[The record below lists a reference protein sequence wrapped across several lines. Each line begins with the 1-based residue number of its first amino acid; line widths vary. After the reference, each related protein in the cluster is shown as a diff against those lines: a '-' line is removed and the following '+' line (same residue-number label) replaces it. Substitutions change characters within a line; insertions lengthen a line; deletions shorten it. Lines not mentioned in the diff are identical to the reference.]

1 MGKTDPTDLLSRI
14 RMPNTQ
20 GLEKPL
26 IDLSSSASEA
36 ALEPVGCFAADKAS
50 GSADRDG
57 HEGGDNPRAS
67 ILTPAPPSS
76 GGSSLSDR
84 LPGARSL
91 WSFLGRMVRGKTRV
105 ARWFDARTDPNITL
119 STARRR
125 YEMACLLTPLRNPAD
140 EQQQAVFIALLRRRK
155 VQVTVKH
162 VTLDD
167 MQTRQKL
174 LLLNVDGGE
183 LVGRHNGLKT
193 I

>member
-1 MGKTDPTDLLSRI
+1 
-14 RMPNTQ
+14 
-20 GLEKPL
+20 
-26 IDLSSSASEA
+26 
-36 ALEPVGCFAADKAS
+36 
-50 GSADRDG
+50 
-57 HEGGDNPRAS
+57 
-67 ILTPAPPSS
+67 
-76 GGSSLSDR
+76 
-84 LPGARSL
+84 
-91 WSFLGRMVRGKTRV
+91 MVRGKTRV